1 MEAIGT
7 LIGFAILAWLWLRAY
22 NTFLA
27 SWYPSRAKARWLS
40 LVNGLGGRFS
50 TFFRWTSPVLL
61 ALLSLLVL
69 LNIVRV
75 SLLVWQRFAS

>member
-1 MEAIGT
+1 MEIIGS

-27 SWYPSRAKARWLS
+27 SWLPNRAAARWLS

-61 ALLSLLVL
+61 ALLSLLVV
-69 LNIVRV
+69 LNVVRV